1 MGIIDEYLS
10 LTKKYCQEYGEKTI
24 LLMQVGSFFEVY
36 GLGESNGSYSGSCIL
51 EFSKI
56 NEMMIA
62 KKNMTYKDKQVYM
75 AGFGVSFLEKNAKK
89 LQENNYTIVVY
100 TQDIQGKN
108 TTRSLSEI
116 ISPGTYFSNEQ
127 QQLSNNITSIWLHKY
142 KHGKQTG
149 SGTFGQNYMITMG
162 ISNVDIYTGR
172 TSISQFDVE
181 YFHNP
186 CTYDDLERYITV
198 YKPNECILVSNLEPN
213 LVSDVYQY
221 IGIDDIKIHNVYSGD
236 KDEYRENTG
245 IQKYA
250 INAEKQIYQQKL
262 FNQFYPNNEELFQS
276 SYAEHYI
283 AIQSLTL
290 LLDFIYQHSPHLVNK
305 LNIPVFDNHTSKLI
319 LANHSLKQLNILD
332 DTRHTGKLRSVS
344 SLLNNCETT
353 MGKRRFIHILNNPI
367 TEIEALNRIYNITD
381 YLLENNIW
389 ENYRTILS
397 NISDIERFSRKLV
410 LKKTTPK
417 DLSIFSNDLN
427 STIQLYNA
435 LSNDKTI
442 LDYMNI
448 AEPITN
454 GKSITLL
461 SQEILNKLETTFDIN
476 ICAKID
482 DLSHDKLAVMEQ
494 MTTGFIKKGQSEVI
508 DSLRLQAFEG
518 REKLE
523 VIRKYTSS
531 VIKNGEKNGKEDTQ
545 YVKNH
550 ETAKSDTNLQTTQR
564 RATIF
569 KSAIQKHINSKK
581 DCEYLSYKT
590 IEGHTKFF
598 TLPLTDFEYKNVG
611 SSKTNMILT
620 SPLIEEISN
629 GLQKSK
635 DKLVDEFI
643 HFYGTFIQELYPFLS
658 NIDTISRFITQLDIE
673 QCRCYTA
680 HKYNYCRP
688 NVVPAQKSF
697 FRAEGLRH
705 PLIEHL
711 QTQELYV
718 TNDLELGRDYNGLL
732 LYGTNAVGKTSFIKS
747 TGIAIIMA
755 QSGLFVSATNFVFS
769 PYTRIFTR
777 ILGQDNLFK
786 GLSTFAVEMSE
797 LRTILKQTD
806 QNSLVLGD
814 ELCSGTESDS
824 ALSIFTAGIEQL
836 HQKQC
841 SFLFATHFHEVINY
855 SEIKAL
861 DKLIM
866 MHMEVLYDTENGKLI
881 YDRKLKEGPGES
893 MYGLEVCKSLNLDI
907 NFLQRAHDIRMK
919 YNPVNK
925 NPLSLSTSHFNAK
938 KVGGLC
944 ELCNKEI
951 ATEVHHLAHQSNAD
965 RDNKYIGS
973 FHKNHLANLLNICE
987 DCHLAIHKQEGEHKK
1002 VKTSN
1007 GYEVM
1012 LR

>member
-10 LTKKYCQEYGEKTI
+10 LSKKYSEEYGEKTI

-36 GLGESNGSYSGSCIL
+36 GLGEDDGSYSGSCISD
-51 EFSKI
+51 FSKI

-62 KKNMTYKDKQVYM
+62 KKNMNYKGKQVYM

-127 QQLSNNITSIWLHKY
+127 QQLSNNITCIWIQRY
-142 KHGKQTG
+142 KQGKQSCKDSIG
-149 SGTFGQNYMITMG
+149 KNHMLTMG

-186 CTYDDLERYITV
+186 CTYDELERYITV
-198 YKPNECILVSNLEPN
+198 YKPSECIFVSNLEPELIN
-213 LVSDVYQY
+213 DVYQY

-236 KDEYRENTG
+236 KEEYRENTG
-245 IQKYA
+245 IQKYS
-250 INAEKQIYQQKL
+250 INAEKQIYQLKL
-262 FNQFYPNNEELFQS
+262 FNQFYPNNEDLFHS

-290 LLDFIYQHSPHLVNK
+290 LLDFIYQHSPHLINK
-305 LNIPVFDNHTSKLI
+305 LNIPIFDNYTNRLI

-332 DTRHTGKLRSVS
+332 DSRHTGKLKSVS

-367 TEIEALNRIYNITD
+367 TNIDVLNKIYNITD
-381 YLLENNIW
+381 YLLKNNTW
-389 ENYRTILS
+389 DNYRILLS
-397 NISDIERFSRKLV
+397 NITDIERFSRKLV

-417 DLSIFSNDLN
+417 GLSIFANDLKQ
-427 STIQLYNA
+427 TIKLYN
-435 LSNDKTI
+435 LIKHDDTV
-442 LDYMNI
+442 LDYMNST
-448 AEPITN
+448 EPVIN
-454 GKSITLL
+454 NNDITLI
-461 SQEILNKLETTFDIN
+461 SQEILNKLESTFDLD
-476 ICAKID
+476 ICCKID

-494 MTTGFIKKGQSEVI
+494 NSTGFIKSGQSEKI
-508 DSLRLQAFEG
+508 DILRVQAFEG

-523 VIRKYTSS
+523 SIRKYTCSI
-531 VIKNGEKNGKEDTQ
+531 IKNGEKNGKVDTQ
-545 YVKNH
+545 YVKIH
-550 ETAKSDTNLQTTQR
+550 ETAKTDPNLQTTQR
-564 RATIF
+564 RCSIF
-569 KSAIQKHINSKK
+569 KNAIQKKLAKK
-581 DCEYLSYKT
+581 EYEELSYKT
-590 IEGHTKFF
+590 LNGEEKVFN
-598 TLPLTDFEYKNVG
+598 LPLKDFEYKNAG

-620 SPLIEEISN
+620 SPLISGLCN
-629 GLQKSK
+629 GLQNSK

-643 HFYGTFIQELYPFLS
+643 IFYETFIQDFYSFLS
-658 NIDTISRFITQLDIE
+658 DIDIISRFITQLDIE
-673 QCRCYTA
+673 QCRCYIA
-680 HKYNYCRP
+680 HKYNYCKP
-688 NVVPAQKSF
+688 NVVPSQKSF
-697 FRAEGLRH
+697 FRVEGLRH

-718 TNDLELGRDYNGLL
+718 TNDLEMGRDHNGML

-747 TGIAIIMA
+747 IGIAIIMA
-755 QSGLFVSATNFVFS
+755 QSGLFVSASDFVYS

-797 LRTILKQTD
+797 LRTILKQSD

-824 ALSIFTAGIEQL
+824 ALSIFTAGLEIL
-836 HQKQC
+836 HKKE
-841 SFLFATHFHEVINY
+841 STFLFATHFHEVNNY

-861 DKLIM
+861 DKM
-866 MHMEVLYDTENGKLI
+866 KMAHMEVLYDKQNGKLI
-881 YDRKLKEGPGES
+881 YDRKLKDGPGES
-893 MYGLEVCKSLNLDI
+893 MYGLEVCKSLNLDSD
-907 NFLQRAHDIRMK
+907 FLQRAHDIRMK
-919 YNPVNK
+919 YNPINK
-925 NPLSLSTSHFNAK
+925 NPLSLTTSHFNSK
-938 KVGGLC
+938 KIGGLC
-944 ELCNKEI
+944 ELCKKNNS
-951 ATEVHHLAHQSNAD
+951 TEVHHLAHQNNANK
-965 RDNKYIGS
+965 DNQYINS
-973 FHKNHLANLLNICE
+973 FHKNHIANLINICE
-987 DCHLAIHKQEGEHKK
+987 ECHQNIHKEEGEHKK
-1002 VKTSN
+1002 VKTTQ
-1007 GYEVM
+1007 GYEVV
-1012 LR
+1012 LN